1 MKQVDVAIIGGG
13 PAGLSAAVKLYM
25 SGIKNLLVLERES
38 QLGGVL
44 RQCIHDGFGLTRFGE
59 SLSGPEYADRFIDK
73 ARELGI
79 PCKTGTAV
87 IGITKEKL
95 ITAVSREGLLEIQAK
110 AVILAMGCR
119 ERTRGALSIP
129 GERPSGV
136 FTAGAAQAYMNLY
149 NRMPAKKTVILGS
162 GDIGM
167 IMARRLT
174 LEGSRV
180 LAVYELQH
188 YASGLPRNIEQCL
201 HDYNIPLFLGHTVTA
216 IHGDRRLTG
225 VTIQKVD
232 EKLQPIPGTEE
243 EVVCDTLILSVGLIP
258 ENISDID
265 AIMIEPITIAIQ
277 SCSRAELKKE
287 DILLLI
293 GYGALGSSIL
303 KIARLHCPNIIVADV
318 VDSKLEDARKNGAGW
333 TVNLRSEDLEQ
344 RVREITDGY
353 GVTVTID
360 AACTKDSLMNAL
372 KATGNAGRVITM
384 GFSVADTAVNQFLIT
399 SKELDVRGSRLQ
411 NRKFGEAIELIKSG
425 KVDLNGFVSHTF
437 QLTDAQ
443 KAFDFVDSHDPGI
456 RKIAFTF
463 DGLEE

>member
-1 MKQVDVAIIGGG
+1 MGKKEIMKAVRIMKPNELRVVEEEKPVLDPVNNVMIRMSAAGICGSDVGIYHGTNAAATYPRIIGHENVGVVE
-13 PAGLSAAVKLYM
+13 AV
-25 SGIKNLLVLERES
+25 GE
-38 QLGGVL
+38 GV
-44 RQCIHDGFGLTRFGE
+44 TR
-59 SLSGPEYADRFIDK
+59 
-73 ARELGI
+73 
-79 PCKTGTAV
+79 V
-87 IGITKEKL
+87 
-95 ITAVSREGLLEIQAK
+95 
-110 AVILAMGCR
+110 
-119 ERTRGALSIP
+119 
-129 GERPSGV
+129 
-136 FTAGAAQAYMNLY
+136 
-149 NRMPAKKTVILGS
+149 
-162 GDIGM
+162 
-167 IMARRLT
+167 
-174 LEGSRV
+174 RV
-180 LAVYELQH
+180 
-188 YASGLPRNIEQCL
+188 
-201 HDYNIPLFLGHTVTA
+201 
-216 IHGDRRLTG
+216 GDRVIVDQVNACGHCYACRMGRPNVCGNLVVRG
-225 VTIQKVD
+225 VHMDGGYRQWMPVPE
-232 EKLQPIPGTEE
+232 EK
-243 EVVCDTLILSVGLIP
+243 CYLIP

-344 RVREITDGY
+344 RVRDITDGY